1 MISLVRIYVNSTPVD
16 PPPRQP
22 CYLEYFLTKGEREKK
37 IFNWGALSRDVASN
51 LIIQSKNGL
60 KNCLQIFANLQR

>member
-22 CYLEYFLTKGEREKK
+22 CYLEYFLTKGEREK
-37 IFNWGALSRDVASN
+37 NLQLGALSRDVASN
-51 LIIQSKNGL
+51 FIIQSKNGL